1 MTPAFSGRATTVFS
15 RPPTARTGL
24 SITPRRP
31 RNILIADAPHACSR
45 SPGMPMARPISAG
58 RCRCRQFW
66 MSRRTRWKRIRRLA
80 NKPGAGKQFEL
91 VSGRPVASSPANC
104 GTVRQPASVPKY
116 HLHGRFDFGRPS
128 RNLLPQPSQIKIMI
142 HKTNLPLRAAML
154 CAALL
159 LNAGSVNLR
168 AETFRPPSV
177 PLVACDP
184 YFSLWSPADKLTDAD
199 TTHWTGKARQLTG
212 LVKIDGKN
220 FRVMGAE
227 PTDVPVLPQTSLEVL
242 PTRTIYSFEGE
253 GVRLTLTFMTAA
265 LPDDLDLLSRP
276 VTYLTW
282 KSTPTEPIFMPD
294 AEPSRKERGHRGVRP
309 CHPSW
314 KAFGLDGAGSSSG
327 PGPRRFRS
335 APRRAS
341 REGGKVRR
349 VAQER
354 PVAGGGRRC
363 RSVRALSNARPIVSV
378 WLTSVEMRPASELG
392 SCATPN
398 WQTCSSPSPLAMSS

>member
-282 KSTPTEPIFMPD
+282 ESRPTD
-294 AEPSRKERGHRGVRP
+294 NKNH
-309 CHPSW
+309 
-314 KAFGLDGAGSSSG
+314 K
-327 PGPRRFRS
+327 
-335 APRRAS
+335 
-341 REGGKVRR
+341 
-349 VAQER
+349 
-354 PVAGGGRRC
+354 
-363 RSVRALSNARPIVSV
+363 VSV
-378 WLTSVEMRPASELG
+378 YFDVSAAIACNTPDQAVNFQKADSAKIKAWRVGTVEQPVLQKRGDDLRIDWGCCYLALVGNAKGSQTANTSE
-392 SCATPN
+392 ATR
-398 WQTCSSPSPLAMSS
+398 AD